1 MKTLLRSLTFFLILA
16 LAPFGSGLHA
26 AEKPG
31 RLACVGDSI
40 TFGVGTGLP
49 AFYSYPAQLER
60 MLGKAWEVR
69 GFGDS
74 GSTLLKGGDKPYQNQ
89 QAFKNALNFN
99 PEVVVIMLGTN
110 DTKPQNWRL
119 KDSFVADYR
128 DLIGKFKALPSRPRI
143 YICRPVP
150 VPGIG
155 NYGINNAAILEQFP
169 LVELVA
175 KEEAVGVID
184 LYASLDGHDDLLP
197 DRVHPNSGGAERMA
211 RAVYRVLT
219 GGDFEGPVPATRI
232 SSWQGFEQLE
242 FVVAGRSC
250 RLVRP
255 VKPAKGNPWIWR
267 AEFFGHEPQTDIA
280 LLKLGFHV
288 GYIQVSDMFGS
299 PASLDLMDAYY
310 DHVVKTYQLASK
322 TTLLGFSRG
331 GLYAVNWAARN
342 PGRVASLYLDAPV
355 LDVKSWPAGKG
366 LGKGAPEE
374 WTKLKKV
381 FGLSEEQALAAA
393 ISPLDHIKPLADAK
407 IPILSICG
415 DADTAVPYLENTA
428 IFAERYRALGG
439 PIEVVLKPGVDHH
452 PHSLKDPEV
461 IVKFILR
468 SVGRPPENSDESS
481 AAPRHSSWKIR
492 RARHG

>member
-1 MKTLLRSLTFFLILA
+1 MKHLLRSLTFVLIFAFA
-16 LAPFGSGLHA
+16 LLRPALFA

-60 MLGKAWEVR
+60 MLGTAWEVR

-74 GSTLLKGGDKPYQNQ
+74 GSTLLNAGDKPYQKQ
-89 QAFKNALNFN
+89 QAFENALKFN

-119 KDSFVADYR
+119 KDSFAADYR
-128 DLIGKFKALPSRPRI
+128 DLIAKFKALPSRPRI

-150 VPGIG
+150 VPGAG

-169 LVELVA
+169 LVDLVA
-175 KEEAVGVID
+175 KEEGLGVID

-197 DRVHPNSGGAERMA
+197 DRVHPNRGGAERMA
-211 RAVYRVLT
+211 RAVYRVFA
-219 GGDFEGPVPATRI
+219 GGDFVGPVPATRI
-232 SSWQGFEQLE
+232 STWQGFEQIE
-242 FVVAGRSC
+242 FVVSDRAC
-250 RLVRP
+250 RLIRP
-255 VKPAKGNPWIWR
+255 DKAARGKPWIWR
-267 AEFFGHEPQTDIA
+267 TEFFGHEPQTDIA

-288 GYIQVSDMFGS
+288 GYIQISDMFGA
-299 PASLDLMDAYY
+299 PASLDLMDTYY
-310 DHVVKTYQLASK
+310 EHVVNTYQLAPK

-355 LDVKSWPAGKG
+355 LEVKSWPAGKG

-374 WTKLKKV
+374 WEKLKKV
-381 FGLSEEQALAAA
+381 FGLTEEQALTAA

-407 IPILSICG
+407 IPILSVCG
-415 DADTAVPYLENTA
+415 ETDTAVPYVENTA

-439 PIEVVLKPGVDHH
+439 QIEVILKPGVDHH
-452 PHSLKDPEV
+452 PHSLKDPAA

-468 SVGRPPENSDESS
+468 SVDQTSGNSDNPSS
-481 AAPRHSSWKIR
+481 TRPKKTHRGR
-492 RARHG
+492 RGI